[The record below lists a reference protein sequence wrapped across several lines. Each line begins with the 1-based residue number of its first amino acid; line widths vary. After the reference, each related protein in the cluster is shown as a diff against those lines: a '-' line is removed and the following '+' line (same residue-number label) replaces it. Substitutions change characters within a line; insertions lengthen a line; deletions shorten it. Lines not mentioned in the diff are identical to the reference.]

1 MGKFSKGE
9 KIFIVMT
16 TLVIGLLLYA
26 NCIAFNLISVPVF
39 VFDII
44 AYVALA
50 AAVALT
56 LTIVI
61 MDKRKGLFVK
71 IQEPSAID
79 AVKETN
85 VTTDEVPSPTILQN
99 TTNIVEADVEEQK
112 NQSVIQLVTEP
123 TKLFCPACRKEF
135 TLGVFEGDYMVNFG
149 PPKPSNIIR
158 YCPHCDSPIAL
169 KRKGSVEEEPWSDF
183 E

>member
-1 MGKFSKGE
+1 MGQFSKGE
-9 KIFIVMT
+9 KVFVVMT
-16 TLVIGLLLYA
+16 IFVIGLLLYA

-39 VFDII
+39 VFDFI

-61 MDKRKGLFVK
+61 MDKRKGLFIK
-71 IQEPSAID
+71 IQEPD
-79 AVKETN
+79 AVDLVKETN
-85 VTTDEVPSPTILQN
+85 VMTDVIPSPTNLQK
-99 TTNIVEADVEEQK
+99 TTNVVEADVEEQK
-112 NQSVIQLVTEP
+112 NQSVKQLVMEP

-135 TLGVFEGDYMVNFG
+135 SLGIFEGEYMVNFG

-158 YCPHCDSPIAL
+158 YCPHCDSPIGL
-169 KRKGSVEEEPWSDF
+169 KRKGIVEEDPWSDYG
-183 E
+183 

>member
-1 MGKFSKGE
+1 
-9 KIFIVMT
+9 
-16 TLVIGLLLYA
+16 LLLYA

-61 MDKRKGLFVK
+61 MDKRKGLFIK
-71 IQEPSAID
+71 IQEPNAID

-85 VTTDEVPSPTILQN
+85 VTTDVVPSPTNLQK
-99 TTNIVEADVEEQK
+99 TTNIVEADVKEQK
-112 NQSVIQLVTEP
+112 NQSVKQLVLEP

-149 PPKPSNIIR
+149 PSKPSNIIR

-169 KRKGSVEEEPWSDF
+169 KRKGSVEDELWSDDVQS
-183 E
+183 